1 MPTVSWT
8 IYPQWADFL
17 AFQWNRHR
25 ACHDADAG
33 HCHQLYRHQLPA
45 RHPYPLTVGRKRRR
59 RRADAHRHG
68 GEFQCRD
75 GWALTLFIATPSNGN
90 SVWVRV
96 VEEVSGAVFELEI
109 TADLPAYTE
118 FLSPRL
124 FLNNGSTA
132 AAAAYNCS
140 GCMWRQASGRS
151 PAFALAARPPNPATP
166 VRMIAHF

>member
-8 IYPQWADFL
+8 IYPQWVDFL
-17 AFQWNRHR
+17 ASQWIRHR

-59 RRADAHRHG
+59 RRSPTWGRVSVT
-68 GEFQCRD
+68 R
-75 GWALTLFIATPSNGN
+75 WVALSLFIATPSNGN

-96 VEEVSGAVFELEI
+96 VDEVSGAELDLEI

-132 AAAAYNCS
+132 VTVAYDCS
-140 GCMWRQASGRS
+140 GCMWRHASGRS
-151 PAFALAARPPNPATP
+151 PALHWLRDHQTRLTP
-166 VRMIAHF
+166 VRLIAHS